1 MVFGAITAFSM
12 AIRGV
17 LRNTNGEGKA
27 TLHPGTCLAHYPQ
40 MPQKRVL
47 AQFCQGSSVLA
58 ELAFQGEKATSPG
71 YPELYGYFN
80 YIHLFL
86 ADDGDRDVIPKSM
99 QLVAG
104 RTRQEYNVRKERK
117 GAFGKIVTTQRL

>member
-17 LRNTNGEGKA
+17 LRNTDGEGKA
-27 TLHPGTCLAHYPQ
+27 TLHPRTCLAYYPQ

-47 AQFCQGSSVLA
+47 AQVCQGSSVLA
-58 ELAFQGEKATSPG
+58 ELAFQGKKATSPG
-71 YPELYGYFN
+71 YPELYGYLKPP
-80 YIHLFL
+80 IHLLL

-99 QLVAG
+99 QTGGWAHRAG
-104 RTRQEYNVRKERK
+104 IQRTK
-117 GAFGKIVTTQRL
+117 GAQGRFW